1 MSSRPVLALPF
12 SKLEIVLELAA
23 GAGLVWMLG
32 VVLFSY
38 TSLPASI
45 PTHFGLGGE
54 PDGWGPRWMIFIF
67 PAIGLSLYLL
77 LTFLARIPHRLNYI
91 WTVTEANAPRQYRLV
106 RVFLSALKTEIVVF
120 FCYIKFTGIR
130 VALGNAPGLS
140 PAFLPLFLGATLGT
154 IVAYVVLSYRA
165 R

>member
-1 MSSRPVLALPF
+1 MSSRPVLSLPY
-12 SKLEIVLELAA
+12 SVLELALELAA

-38 TSLPASI
+38 GSLPATI
-45 PTHFGLGGE
+45 PTHFGLGGA
-54 PDGWGPRWMIFIF
+54 PDGWGPRWMIFIL
-67 PAIGLSLYLL
+67 PAVGLSLCLV
-77 LTFLARIPHRLNYI
+77 LTFLARIPHRLNYP
-91 WTVTEANAPRQYRLV
+91 WRVTEANAPRQYRLV
-106 RVFLSALKTEIVVF
+106 RVFLGALKIEIVIF
-120 FCYIKFTGIR
+120 FCYIEFTGIR

-140 PAFLPLFLGATLGT
+140 PIFLPVFLGVTLGT